1 MKQRYDTHSDFADR
15 LEIAMND
22 KAIQHSPTVLARL
35 FSDKFD
41 GGSITPHTARNWMLG
56 KCLPTQNKLIHLA
69 KLLDSTAE
77 FLRYGR
83 HAEKTFAINESD
95 GSETVLTNT
104 QQQFLRRYLQLT
116 KVQQRIVN
124 EMVGELKNST

>member
-1 MKQRYDTHSDFADR
+1 
-15 LEIAMND
+15 MND

-56 KCLPTQNKLIHLA
+56 KCLPTQKKLIHLA

-95 GSETVLTNT
+95 GSETELTST
-104 QQQFLRRYLQLT
+104 QQQFLKRYLKLT
-116 KVQQRIVN
+116 QVQQGIVN
-124 EMVGELKNST
+124 STVAEFAVIN